1 MIRTLSRKSSKAEKK
16 SAKIIG
22 NCPLARNT
30 ANKSNPTSPTSNTS
44 DRAEGREGIRVRYL
58 ARNLWTKQNGRIS
71 TLPEQ
76 PGQMKDDH
84 TNQKVRPA
92 LQLELCSN

>member
-16 SAKIIG
+16 SAKIFG
-22 NCPLARNT
+22 NCPSARNT
-30 ANKSNPTSPTSNTS
+30 ANKLNPTSPTSKTS
-44 DRAEGREGIRVRYL
+44 DRAEGRERLWGRYL
-58 ARNLWTKQNGRIS
+58 SRNLWTKQNGRIS

-76 PGQMKDDH
+76 PGRMKDDR

-92 LQLELCSN
+92 LRLELCSN